1 MRSVN
6 KQDAERFSAA
16 SADAGWRTS
25 SRCSHGDCV
34 QVGSLPA
41 RAVAV
46 RDTKNRGS
54 GPDLVFTP
62 AAWRSF
68 IAGVKRPGPAH

>member
-1 MRSVN
+1 MRSVD
-6 KQDAERFSAA
+6 KQHGVPLRADSPDAT
-16 SADAGWRTS
+16 WRTS

-34 QVGSLPA
+34 EVGAVPA

-54 GPDLVFTP
+54 GPDLLFTP
-62 AAWRSF
+62 TAWRFFVAAVRRSDP
-68 IAGVKRPGPAH
+68 AG

>member
-6 KQDAERFSAA
+6 KQGAERFSDGAT
-16 SADAGWRTS
+16 DAGWRTS

-34 QVGSLPA
+34 QVGLLPA

-46 RDTKNRGS
+46 RDTTNRGA
-54 GPDLVFTP
+54 GPDLVFTS

-68 IAGVKRPGPAH
+68 ITGVKHTGAGR

>member
-6 KQDAERFSAA
+6 KQHGTQLRADSSNAA
-16 SADAGWRTS
+16 WRTS

-34 QVGSLPA
+34 EVGALPA

-46 RDTKNRGS
+46 RDTKNHGS

-62 AAWRSF
+62 TAWRF
-68 IAGVKRPGPAH
+68 FVAGVKHTRTAG

>member
-6 KQDAERFSAA
+6 KDAERFSTDSTDVA
-16 SADAGWRTS
+16 WRTS

-34 QVGSLPA
+34 QVGSLPV

-54 GPDLVFTP
+54 GPDLLFTP
-62 AAWRSF
+62 AVWRSF
-68 IAGVKRPGPAH
+68 LAGVKHTGTAR